1 MRINE
6 LTFRYTLLH
15 DNIYKKILYLKLFDI
30 YKISLKYKHNIKR
43 RVPLLSTG
51 KCLLL
56 IQLILF
62 FTFFL
67 MKTYLYDA
75 FWREIIS

>member
-15 DNIYKKILYLKLFDI
+15 DNIYKKIRYLKLFDI

-75 FWREIIS
+75 FWREII